1 MNTYLA
7 GFEAAVRAAVKRKG
21 PFIAYAWRSN
31 MFRSGQHGQGY
42 LVVSLGEAEVP
53 RVLTKKQEEQA
64 AMGKKFSKTVQITVK
79 PDRYDK
85 DVLLLRRQGRLTR
98 FIRGADEGCI
108 VEDLREEDL
117 F

>member
-1 MNTYLA
+1 MTEQKSLA
-7 GFEAAVRAAVKRKG
+7 GFEASVRAAVERKR
-21 PFIAYAWRSN
+21 PFIAYAWRPN
-31 MFRSGQHGQGY
+31 MFRSGQQGQGY

-85 DVLLLRRQGRLTR
+85 DILVLRRQGRLTR
-98 FIRGADEGCI
+98 LIRGDDEGCV
-108 VEDLREEDL
+108 VEDEVCL
-117 F
+117 

>member
-1 MNTYLA
+1 
-7 GFEAAVRAAVKRKG
+7 
-21 PFIAYAWRSN
+21 
-31 MFRSGQHGQGY
+31 MFSSGQHGQGF

-53 RVLTKKQEEQA
+53 RALTKKQEEQA

-98 FIRGADEGCI
+98 FIRGGDEGCI